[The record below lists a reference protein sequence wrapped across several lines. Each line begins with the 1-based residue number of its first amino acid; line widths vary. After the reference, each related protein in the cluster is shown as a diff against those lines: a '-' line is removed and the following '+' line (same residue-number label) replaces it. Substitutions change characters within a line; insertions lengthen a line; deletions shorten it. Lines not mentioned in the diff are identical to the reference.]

1 MTEKEQIQNYLKENP
16 ETNYHT
22 ARYIIKRQNKGFEYN
37 PRPKKGLTK
46 EFLESEE
53 ISIYQNLDSDYG
65 YEVYQNGLRRP
76 ISPLISGQYKNTKR
90 TKYHLY
96 TWCMID
102 GKQKSISL
110 ASLVMVLIVG
120 KDIPSGYVVDHID
133 NDSFNNDVSN
143 LQLLTIGENAKKDN
157 NGHNQYTK
165 A

>member
-1 MTEKEQIQNYLKENP
+1 MKVKEQIENYLKENP

-22 ARYIIKRQNKGFEYN
+22 ARYIVYKMNKGKSYKSK
-37 PRPKKGLTK
+37 PRKDLTK
-46 EFLESEE
+46 QILESEGV
-53 ISIYQNLDSDYG
+53 SIYQNLDSDYG

-76 ISPLISGQYKNTKR
+76 IAPLVSGQYKNTKR

-110 ASLVMVLIVG
+110 ASLIMVLIIG

-133 NDSFNNDVSN
+133 NDSFNNDISN

>member
-1 MTEKEQIQNYLKENP
+1 MKVKEQIKEIMNNNP
-16 ETNYHT
+16 EMNVYT
-22 ARYIIKRQNKGFEYN
+22 ARYIVYKMNKGKSYKSK
-37 PRPKKGLTK
+37 PRKDLTK
-46 EFLESEE
+46 KVLESEG
-53 ISIYQNLDSDYG
+53 ISIFKNLDSDYS

-76 ISPLISGQYKNTKR
+76 IAPLISGQYKNTKR

-110 ASLVMVLIVG
+110 ASLIMVLIIG

-133 NDSFNNDVSN
+133 NDSFNNDISN